1 MITIRRLGISIAI
14 AGLALAA
21 TTANAGHSGLR
32 VPPADTFLLG
42 GDQGSPMM
50 VSGRNVGS
58 TSIAILS
65 RSGGKDVAIATVAPG
80 GTFKHRFEVGE
91 TALICN
97 LSKTV
102 ESQVSVDFSGSPS
115 SLSMTY
121 SGASR

>member
-1 MITIRRLGISIAI
+1 
-14 AGLALAA
+14 
-21 TTANAGHSGLR
+21 
-32 VPPADTFLLG
+32 
-42 GDQGSPMM
+42 MM

-91 TALICN
+91 TALIRN

-121 SGASR
+121 SGASK